1 MAVGLTECAC
11 AWCLCMLVQ
20 GTLKIYNPAT
30 VRPKETKDE
39 ADAVSSI
46 NRHTLICFVYN
57 LKSFRTHA

>member
-1 MAVGLTECAC
+1 
-11 AWCLCMLVQ
+11 MLVQ